1 MNLPIQNPPA
11 GWSVSEINGVLR
23 IERGGTQAKLKTQAI
38 GVCIAAA
45 FMASFVVAIR
55 LWNRAELVDALFGWP
70 TLVVLVPLAAMC
82 VIAWHSYQTTGNDR
96 CFLLEPGKL
105 TIHSRFG
112 RQRDTQTVERS
123 RILRFVRSREDDP
136 EDPAGT
142 MWWLDFD
149 ARGSAADPE
158 EIYLGGFSSREEV
171 EWFTLLFE
179 RWSGVRVRDEVIQ
192 AEPDGEDAA
201 TSDENQQH

>member
-23 IERGGTQAKLKTQAI
+23 IERAGAQAKLKTQAI

-45 FMASFVVAIR
+45 LMASFVVAIQ
-55 LWNRAELVDALFGWP
+55 LWNRAELLDALLGWP
-70 TLVVLVPLAAMC
+70 TLVVVLPLAAM
-82 VIAWHSYQTTGNDR
+82 VVVAWYSQRAMGSDR
-96 CFLLEPGKL
+96 SFFLEPGKL

-158 EIYLGGFSSREEV
+158 EIYLGSFSSREEV

-179 RWSGVRVRDEVIQ
+179 RWSGVRVRDEVVKP
-192 AEPDGEDAA
+192 ASDEEDAA
-201 TSDENQQH
+201 ASDENQQH